1 MPVACVV
8 TAPPTGGIGRLL
20 VHGLAARWR
29 HGGAAAGQAV
39 VPAAHVVC
47 VQGAVFRAVATRMGL
62 LLARGVVRLPHVGV
76 LVVVRVAGQRL
87 PAVGG
92 LGGIGSGV
100 GRARVVF
107 YPSQCAVG
115 HQDGWVWSP
124 A

>member
-1 MPVACVV
+1 MPVASVV
-8 TAPPTGGIGRLL
+8 TASPTGGIGRLL

-39 VPAAHVVC
+39 VPAAHIVR
-47 VQGAVFRAVATRMGL
+47 VQRAVLRAVATRVGL
-62 LLARGVVRLPHVGV
+62 LLSGGVVSLPHVGV

-87 PAVGG
+87 SAVGG

-100 GRARVVF
+100 GRAGVVF

-115 HQDGWVWSP
+115 H
-124 A
+124 